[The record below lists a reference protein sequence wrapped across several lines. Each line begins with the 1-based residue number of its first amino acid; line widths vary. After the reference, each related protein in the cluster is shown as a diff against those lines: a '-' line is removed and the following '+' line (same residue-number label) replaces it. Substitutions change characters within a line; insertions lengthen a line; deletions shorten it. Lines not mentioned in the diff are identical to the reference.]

1 VAEVTISREAVEL
14 AARTLVDS
22 GAVSGKGW
30 DGLQPAAKFAWAQR
44 VRKALQAAGPLVVAD
59 AYEHAG
65 QFLDNEPD
73 EDTCRQF
80 PDLSHDDGCGA
91 TGLSCAAKFLR
102 TQAAELR
109 AQS

>member
-1 VAEVTISREAVEL
+1 MTEVTISREAVKL
-14 AARTLVDS
+14 ASRTLVNS

-30 DGLQPAAKFAWAQR
+30 DDLQPAAKFAWAQR
-44 VRKALQAAGPLVVAD
+44 VRKALQAAAPLIVAD

-80 PDLSHDDGCGA
+80 PNLSHDDGCGA
-91 TGLSCAAKFLR
+91 SGLSCAAKYLS
-102 TQAAELR
+102 ACADGLR